1 MYTREEASQVRQTFW
16 KAYGQ
21 YMALQ
26 SSAEGLKIN
35 WINYKTGIKYL
46 SFKMDADKKSA
57 YIQIHISH
65 PDIEIQ
71 QMMME
76 QFKAVKKLLQ
86 SHIQEKWKW
95 KLHDTDAY
103 GNIFSS
109 IGITLQNVNVFNQ
122 NDWPKL
128 IQFFKPRMIALDAF
142 WSEAQ
147 YGFEMF
153 KS

>member
-1 MYTREEASQVRQTFW
+1 MYTKEEASLVRQTFW

-21 YMALQ
+21 YMALHV
-26 SSAEGLKIN
+26 SAEGLKIN

-46 SFKMDADKKSA
+46 NFKMDADKIHA
-57 YIQIHISH
+57 YIQIHLSH

-71 QMMME
+71 EMMME
-76 QFKAVKKLLQ
+76 QFKAVERLLQ
-86 SHIQEKWKW
+86 SHLKENWDWEK
-95 KLHDTDAY
+95 HATDEY
-103 GNIFSS
+103 GNVYSA
-109 IGITLQNVNVFNQ
+109 IGITLNNVNIFDQ

-142 WSEAQ
+142 WNDAQ

-153 KS
+153 S

>member
-1 MYTREEASQVRQTFW
+1 MYKKEEASRIRQAFW
-16 KAYGQ
+16 KAYGM

-26 SSAEGLKIN
+26 LSAEGLKIN

-46 SFKMDADKKSA
+46 NFKMDADKGHA
-57 YIQIHISH
+57 DIHIHLSH

-71 QMMME
+71 EMMME
-76 QFKAVKKLLQ
+76 QFKAVEKLLQ
-86 SHIQEKWKW
+86 SHIQEKWEW
-95 KLHDTDAY
+95 KLHEKDEH
-103 GNIFSS
+103 GNIYSFIGAS
-109 IGITLQNVNVFNQ
+109 IDNVNIFDQ

-147 YGFEMF
+147 YGFELF
-153 KS
+153 K